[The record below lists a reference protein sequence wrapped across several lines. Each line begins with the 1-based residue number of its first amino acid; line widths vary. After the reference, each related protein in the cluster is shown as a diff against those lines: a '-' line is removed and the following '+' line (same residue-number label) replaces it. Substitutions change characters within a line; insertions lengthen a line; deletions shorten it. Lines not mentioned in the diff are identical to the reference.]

1 MASIPA
7 MVTPSVL
14 EWARK
19 QSGYDP
25 EPAAKR
31 AGVPADKLLAWEQGG
46 AKPTLR
52 QAQALA
58 KFYHRA
64 LGVFFLPQPP
74 SLPPLAAE
82 YRRLPGIQPGAE
94 SPELRLAIRVMS
106 QRRETAIEL
115 SGELGHAVTEF
126 NVAAHPTEPPVAV
139 GGRLRNLLGV
149 NAQEQ
154 LNWRDTWQA
163 WRRWR
168 GAVERAGVL
177 VFMFPKVS
185 LTQAR
190 GVTLPLFPLPAI
202 GINSKETS
210 AGARSFTLV
219 HELVHV
225 ALAYGNEEKPAEWE
239 HRTESSLQELERFA
253 EEVASAVLIPQELL
267 ADFLR
272 RMSVQRDA
280 WDVPLVR
287 RLASTFRVTPLAMA
301 TRLRA
306 EGAFTWDGY
315 RQWKEE
321 WDAYVETL
329 PPRRGGF
336 ASPVEKTLGRS
347 GRPFVQ
353 LVLEA
358 LDANR
363 ITSVDACRYLDLRF
377 DHVEKLRQEL
387 AGGPSGYAQS
397 ADDGD

>member
-19 QSGYDP
+19 ESGYDP

-31 AGVPADKLLAWEQGG
+31 AGVPAEKLLAWEQGD

-52 QAQALA
+52 QAQNLA

-64 LGVFFLPQPP
+64 LGIFFLPQPP

-168 GAVERAGVL
+168 GAVEQAGVL
-177 VFMFPKVS
+177 VFMFP
-185 LTQAR
+185 
-190 GVTLPLFPLPAI
+190 
-202 GINSKETS
+202 
-210 AGARSFTLV
+210 
-219 HELVHV
+219 
-225 ALAYGNEEKPAEWE
+225 
-239 HRTESSLQELERFA
+239 
-253 EEVASAVLIPQELL
+253 
-267 ADFLR
+267 
-272 RMSVQRDA
+272 
-280 WDVPLVR
+280 
-287 RLASTFRVTPLAMA
+287 
-301 TRLRA
+301 
-306 EGAFTWDGY
+306 
-315 RQWKEE
+315 
-321 WDAYVETL
+321 
-329 PPRRGGF
+329 
-336 ASPVEKTLGRS
+336 
-347 GRPFVQ
+347 
-353 LVLEA
+353 
-358 LDANR
+358 
-363 ITSVDACRYLDLRF
+363 
-377 DHVEKLRQEL
+377 
-387 AGGPSGYAQS
+387 
-397 ADDGD
+397 